1 MNSRFDFR
9 LWGCIFLF
17 WNLYI
22 RSWGKKKEKGKRERE
37 REGERVQSVASI
49 PCISSVFCP
58 LSAEGRDGLIH
69 SIWLKSGK

>member
-22 RSWGKKKEKGKRERE
+22 RSWDKKKKMGKERKKEKERGRE
-37 REGERVQSVASI
+37 SI
-49 PCISSVFCP
+49 
-58 LSAEGRDGLIH
+58 A
-69 SIWLKSGK
+69 

>member
-22 RSWGKKKEKGKRERE
+22 RSWDKKKNGERKKERE
-37 REGERVQSVASI
+37 REGERVHSITSI
-49 PCISSVFCP
+49 PRIFVFYP
-58 LSAEGRDGLIH
+58 LSVEERDRLIR

>member
-1 MNSRFDFR
+1 M
-9 LWGCIFLF
+9 
-17 WNLYI
+17 YI
-22 RSWGKKKEKGKRERE
+22 PLLELVYPVLGKKKKEKGKRERE
-37 REGERVQSVASI
+37 REGVRVQSVTSI